1 MDIRGKLSA
10 IFLVDLMD
18 IIGIIDILDIIG
30 IIDILDIIGVMEII
44 GITGII
50 GIIHY
55 QMPIFERTSSHKNFL
70 TRYSQM
76 PYQEHKR
83 YLEGEGD
90 MCTRWASI

>member
-10 IFLVDLMD
+10 IFLVDLM
-18 IIGIIDILDIIG
+18 DIIG

-55 QMPIFERTSSHKNFL
+55 QMPIFERTSGHKNLVNQIFPDAISRTQAL
-70 TRYSQM
+70 S
-76 PYQEHKR
+76 
-83 YLEGEGD
+83 
-90 MCTRWASI
+90 